1 MTLLRHLPLGVQILM
16 RWDIKQSCTSST
28 QKRKQTQ
35 IRLQVKQPSPAG
47 KGPTVCEWEFWQAC
61 LRCWGKVPLPHF
73 DRDCSVNH
81 IHFSILF
88 RINHC
93 LVYLMDQ
100 WETYWFVFASS
111 SGLFGLLRLI
121 VFWGLG
127 FWIWVKFLFSVF
139 VFSFCFQFLFAV
151 FVCSFCLQW
160 GLMFLVQKNIAD
172 IVGPVVVVAE
182 AQGYTR
188 ERTSDLITR
197 VGQCWKNH
205 PTKIISIRRCQSH
218 YANTGKSIIYLA
230 PNHSKLL
237 MKATF

>member
-127 FWIWVKFLFSVF
+127 FWIWVKFLF
-139 VFSFCFQFLFAV
+139 AV
-151 FVCSFCLQW
+151 FVCSFCLQ
-160 GLMFLVQKNIAD
+160 FLFAVF
-172 IVGPVVVVAE
+172 VF
-182 AQGYTR
+182 
-188 ERTSDLITR
+188 S
-197 VGQCWKNH
+197 
-205 PTKIISIRRCQSH
+205 
-218 YANTGKSIIYLA
+218 
-230 PNHSKLL
+230 
-237 MKATF
+237 

>member
-1 MTLLRHLPLGVQILM
+1 MSSFLLRPQSFWFTLAYYVLRFRALG
-16 RWDIKQSCTSST
+16 
-28 QKRKQTQ
+28 
-35 IRLQVKQPSPAG
+35 
-47 KGPTVCEWEFWQAC
+47 
-61 LRCWGKVPLPHF
+61 WG
-73 DRDCSVNH
+73 
-81 IHFSILF
+81 
-88 RINHC
+88 
-93 LVYLMDQ
+93 
-100 WETYWFVFASS
+100 
-111 SGLFGLLRLI
+111 
-121 VFWGLG
+121 
-127 FWIWVKFLFSVF
+127 SVF
-139 VFSFCFQFLFAV
+139 VFSFCFQL
-151 FVCSFCLQW
+151 

-237 MKATF
+237 VKATF